1 MKNSENILQPDRCY
15 KDRVFRMLFREKKAL
30 LELYNGLNETEYTDS
45 ERMTITTLE
54 NAVYLGMKNDVSFI
68 FHESLMLYEHQSTDN
83 PNMPL
88 RSLLYI
94 SDIYSNLTR
103 DKNLYSTKRIG
114 IPEPKFV
121 VFYNGMKPLPER
133 FELKLSDLYQPG
145 TANPML
151 ELKLLVL
158 NINPGNNRELLEK
171 CQRLNGYMRFV
182 EKVRECAKQQPLADA
197 MEEAVTWCIREDI
210 LAEFLKKNRAEV
222 ISMGIYEFDEE
233 KYIQMERQEAK
244 EEGIQLGIQS
254 GVKTG
259 IQTGIQKL
267 IQNLHMTVEEAM
279 DVLEIPE
286 AERPRYRSNIIEIN
300 KK

>member
-1 MKNSENILQPDRCY
+1 MKNSENIIQPDRCY
-15 KDRVFRMLFREKKAL
+15 KDRVFRMLFKEKKAL
-30 LELYNGLNETEYTDS
+30 LELYNGLNKTAYTDI
-45 ERMTITTLE
+45 EEMTITTLE

-94 SDIYSNLTR
+94 SDIYSNFTR
-103 DKNLYSTKRIG
+103 DKNLYSTKRIC

-121 VFYNGMKPLPER
+121 VFYNGIKPLPER

-145 TANPML
+145 TTEPML

-171 CQRLNGYMRFV
+171 CRTLNGYMRFV
-182 EKVRECAKQQPLADA
+182 DKVRECAKQKPLAEA
-197 MEEAVTWCIREDI
+197 MEEAVSWCIHEDI
-210 LAEFLKKNRAEV
+210 LAEFLRKNRAEV

-233 KYIQMERQEAK
+233 KYIRMERQEAK

-254 GVKTG
+254 GIQTG

-267 IQNLHMTVEEAM
+267 IRNLHMTAEEAM

-286 AERPRYRSNIIEIN
+286 AERSKYRSSIQ
-300 KK
+300 K